1 MDPAVVA
8 AMVWL
13 EVHTLDGRTV
23 IINSEEIISF
33 AQPNKEKGLWTD
45 AARCLITLT
54 DAKFVTVKETCDEV
68 RSRLNE

>member
-1 MDPAVVA
+1 MDPTFLV

-13 EVHTLDGRTV
+13 EVQTLDGRTV

-33 AQPNKEKGLWTD
+33 APPNKEKGLWADD
-45 AARCLITLT
+45 AHCIITLT

-68 RSRLNE
+68 RTRLKE

>member
-1 MDPAVVA
+1 MDPTLLV

-45 AARCLITLT
+45 AARCIITLT

-68 RSRLNE
+68 RASLKE